1 MFIAGDILILQKM
14 HRRQILIIETKM
26 ENQIFNTDSY
36 FNYKYPGKITIL
48 PFRCMIG
55 I

>member
-1 MFIAGDILILQKM
+1 MFIAEAILILKKM
-14 HRRQILIIETKM
+14 HRRQTPIIETKM
-26 ENQIFNTDSY
+26 ENQIFNTDLY
-36 FNYKYPGKITIL
+36 FNYRFPGKITTL